1 MINNKYY
8 DGLEG
13 EPEVVIYFK
22 EKDKEG
28 FRIWIGYFEYL
39 LGASISGEVKI
50 GGILESYINQ
60 DGWYDESEW
69 RIEELQQAIFE
80 LEQFNIE
87 KIESKED
94 SIIETVS
101 NIQKDLVK
109 FLKNALKNSH
119 LVCIDY
125 E

>member
-1 MINNKYY
+1 MVNNKYY
-8 DGLEG
+8 NGFEG
-13 EPEVVIYFK
+13 EPEVLIYFNG
-22 EKDKEG
+22 KDKEG

-39 LGASISGEVKI
+39 LGASISEEVKT

-69 RIEELQQAIFE
+69 RIEDLQQAIFE

-94 SIIETVS
+94 SVIEILS
-101 NIQKDLVK
+101 NLQKDLLK
-109 FLKNALKNSH
+109 LLKNALINSS
-119 LVCIDY
+119 LLFMDY